1 MTDSSSFGFLF
12 SSLLTP
18 GAGLS
23 FNLSSALP
31 KKKSSLKLVEANMFN
46 TEIMKTMGVTL
57 EGLSRAVSFD
67 RKLEHEYHQER
78 GMRHGKVPS
87 N

>member
-1 MTDSSSFGFLF
+1 
-12 SSLLTP
+12 
-18 GAGLS
+18 
-23 FNLSSALP
+23 
-31 KKKSSLKLVEANMFN
+31 MFN
-46 TEIMKTMGVTL
+46 TEIMKTMGGTL
-57 EGLSRAVSFD
+57 EGLRRAVSFD